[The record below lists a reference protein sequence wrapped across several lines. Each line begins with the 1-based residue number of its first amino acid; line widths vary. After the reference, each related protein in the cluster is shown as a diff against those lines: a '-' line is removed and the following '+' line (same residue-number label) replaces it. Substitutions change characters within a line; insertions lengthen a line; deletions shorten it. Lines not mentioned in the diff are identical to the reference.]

1 MSKVAS
7 FKPFYP
13 LNSENSFVV
22 LNRIKHFSMHSS
34 NGFNGTKIHFDDGT
48 DLLVG
53 EWPEAVR
60 DAIEQAKS

>member
-7 FKPFYP
+7 FKPFYHG
-13 LNSENSFVV
+13 ENSFVV
-22 LNRIKHFSMHSS
+22 LDRINHFASYSS

-48 DLLVG
+48 ELLVG

-60 DAIEQAKS
+60 DAIEQAGKE